1 MMVHLDNGLR
11 FVANFKYE
19 VKTNITK
26 DPRHDFKHLSN
37 VVKDTEDQAKFNFDS
52 LCDQTMVGF
61 VQDMSKSGEME
72 THHITCFYGKVVKDD
87 QQYSLAQKQN
97 EKTTSKRRGKAGN
110 LFMKHVPSEK
120 NDAQI
125 DMVNNGNKTWR
136 ANTCMLQKNHPN
148 YNHEECENYCLA
160 E

>member
-61 VQDMSKSGEME
+61 VQDMSKSDFLPSVVDEMVRQE
-72 THHITCFYGKVVKDD
+72 LSIFLRRQILFYKK
-87 QQYSLAQKQN
+87 S
-97 EKTTSKRRGKAGN
+97 
-110 LFMKHVPSEK
+110 
-120 NDAQI
+120 
-125 DMVNNGNKTWR
+125 
-136 ANTCMLQKNHPN
+136 
-148 YNHEECENYCLA
+148 
-160 E
+160 